1 MAQTFLRN
9 RKFLG
14 ASVALVIVV
23 LVAGCG
29 GGGGSASAG
38 DAESR
43 TPTVQA
49 NSLSTKAFL
58 KKANALC
65 KQTKTR
71 SQIGYVHYAEA
82 HKVPSSGSG
91 LTAKAAEFVTTV
103 FTPIYQDQIDK
114 LRALGAPR
122 GDEAKI
128 TSIIEAMERGLA
140 QSKAHPLGFIRSAP
154 FFSEASKLSIAYGLG
169 ECSA

>member
-14 ASVALVIVV
+14 VSVVLAVIV

-29 GGGGSASAG
+29 GGGGSESAR
-38 DAESR
+38 DADSSI
-43 TPTVQA
+43 PTVQA

-65 KQTKTR
+65 KETKTR
-71 SQIGYVHYAEA
+71 SQVGYVHYAEA
-82 HKVPSSGSG
+82 NKVPSSGAG
-91 LTAKAAEFVTTV
+91 LSAKAAEFVTTV

-114 LRALGAPR
+114 LRALGAPQ

-128 TSIIEAMERGLA
+128 TSIIGAMERGLA
-140 QSKAHPLGFIRSAP
+140 QSKAHPLEFIRSAP
-154 FFSEASKLSIAYGLG
+154 FFNEASKLSIAYGLA